1 MSWLVEGLGFTVYGQ
16 GSGFRYL
23 KSASDVDLDVLAERG
38 DELNMVRVYIDN
50 TFKKQI
56 NGLKKHAGRKRRRVE
71 HDAGVH

>member
-1 MSWLVEGLGFTVYGQ
+1 MVRVYI
-16 GSGFRYL
+16 
-23 KSASDVDLDVLAERG
+23 G
-38 DELNMVRVYIDN
+38 DELNMVRVYIDD